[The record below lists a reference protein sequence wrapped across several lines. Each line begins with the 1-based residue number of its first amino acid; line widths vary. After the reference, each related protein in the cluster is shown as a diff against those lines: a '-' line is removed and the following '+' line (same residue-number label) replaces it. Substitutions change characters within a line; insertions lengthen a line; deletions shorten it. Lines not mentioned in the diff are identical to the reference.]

1 MTSTASPNP
10 QSPSSRPQTASASAS
25 APRLTLPATTDPPSD
40 TNPPTQKIWLVFG
53 ATGHIGRSLV
63 KAALSHGDLVA
74 AVGRTMENSMAQMQG
89 WHDNCEGMLCDVR
102 VRETVRACIDRCLQR
117 FGRIDII
124 VKYVSSSI
132 FPVRSFLVTLC
143 PCTGYG
149 VIGACEDQDPSDLR
163 SQFETNFLGTL
174 NIIQL
179 SLPYFRQKSSS
190 SPGYDDEGTPSTSGG
205 TGAAGGSP
213 PSSSSGG
220 RYLIFSSTSGA
231 LGVPGLGPYC
241 ATKYATEG
249 LIESMLYEIDTFGI
263 KATLVEP
270 GHMRLDEP
278 TGLDD
283 KANNGSDNTSS
294 LDPKYP
300 PLHPTP
306 QATNPLNNPTSNT
319 NTVHPPLRRYGH
331 FFVKPPSTPYST
343 PHAPAGHARR
353 VVQWLAD
360 RQPTSAVK
368 SAELVWQLGHCRFP
382 PLRLL
387 LGSFAVESVRDRL
400 KSITEEIE
408 DWKFLHFPV
417 GGGGAGV
424 GEGEGK
430 EGEGG
435 KGDGGGVGGKGAGE
449 EDADGMEG
457 LEDEEGVAGLGAEDG
472 EV

>member
-10 QSPSSRPQTASASAS
+10 QSPSSRPPTASAS

-102 VRETVRACIDRCLQR
+102 VRETVRACLDRCLQR

-124 VKYVSSSI
+124 VN
-132 FPVRSFLVTLC
+132 
-143 PCTGYG
+143 CTGYG

-179 SLPYFRQKSSS
+179 SLPYFRQKSSA
-190 SPGYDDEGTPSTSGG
+190 SPGYDDESTPSTSGG
-205 TGAAGGSP
+205 TGGGP
-213 PSSSSGG
+213 SSSGG

-283 KANNGSDNTSS
+283 KANNGSYPSS
-294 LDPKYP
+294 ASSDPNYP
-300 PLHPTP
+300 PHHHHQAPTLPTTTTNTGPTP
-306 QATNPLNNPTSNT
+306 TTSTST
-319 NTVHPPLRRYGH
+319 NTHPPLRRYGH
-331 FFVKPPSTPYST
+331 FFVKPPSTPYAT

-417 GGGGAGV
+417 GGMG
-424 GEGEGK
+424 
-430 EGEGG
+430 
-435 KGDGGGVGGKGAGE
+435 
-449 EDADGMEG
+449 
-457 LEDEEGVAGLGAEDG
+457 
-472 EV
+472 

>member
-10 QSPSSRPQTASASAS
+10 QSPSSRPQTASA
-25 APRLTLPATTDPPSD
+25 PRLTLPATTDPPSD
-40 TNPPTQKIWLVFG
+40 TNPPVQKIWLVFG

-102 VRETVRACIDRCLQR
+102 VRETVRACIHRCLQR

-124 VKYVSSSI
+124 VN
-132 FPVRSFLVTLC
+132 
-143 PCTGYG
+143 CTGYG

-190 SPGYDDEGTPSTSGG
+190 SPGYDDESTPSTSGG
-205 TGAAGGSP
+205 TGGGGGGG
-213 PSSSSGG
+213 SSGG

-283 KANNGSDNTSS
+283 KANNGSYNDSSSDPNHLHQQANTTV
-294 LDPKYP
+294 PV
-300 PLHPTP
+300 PT
-306 QATNPLNNPTSNT
+306 NNNT
-319 NTVHPPLRRYGH
+319 AHPPLRRYGH
-331 FFVKPPSTPYST
+331 FFVKPPSTPYAT

-387 LGSFAVESVRDRL
+387 LGTFAVESVRDRL

-417 GGGGAGV
+417 GG
-424 GEGEGK
+424 
-430 EGEGG
+430 
-435 KGDGGGVGGKGAGE
+435 
-449 EDADGMEG
+449 
-457 LEDEEGVAGLGAEDG
+457 
-472 EV
+472 

>member
-10 QSPSSRPQTASASAS
+10 QSPSSRPPTASAS

-102 VRETVRACIDRCLQR
+102 VRETVRACLDRCLQR

-124 VKYVSSSI
+124 VN
-132 FPVRSFLVTLC
+132 
-143 PCTGYG
+143 CTGYG

-179 SLPYFRQKSSS
+179 SLPYFRQKSSA
-190 SPGYDDEGTPSTSGG
+190 SPGYDDESTPSTSGG
-205 TGAAGGSP
+205 TGGGP
-213 PSSSSGG
+213 SSSGG

-283 KANNGSDNTSS
+283 KANNGSYPSS
-294 LDPKYP
+294 ASSDPNYP
-300 PLHPTP
+300 PHHHHQAPTLPTTTTNTGPTP
-306 QATNPLNNPTSNT
+306 TTSTST
-319 NTVHPPLRRYGH
+319 NTHPPLRRYGH
-331 FFVKPPSTPYST
+331 FFVKPPSTPYAT

-417 GGGGAGV
+417 GGMGE

-430 EGEGG
+430 GGGSGKGGGEEEGE
-435 KGDGGGVGGKGAGE
+435 
-449 EDADGMEG
+449 GMEG
-457 LEDEEGVAGLGAEDG
+457 LLGEEEEGPGMVGEDG

>member
-10 QSPSSRPQTASASAS
+10 QSPSSRPPTASTS

-124 VKYVSSSI
+124 VN
-132 FPVRSFLVTLC
+132 
-143 PCTGYG
+143 CTGYG

-179 SLPYFRQKSSS
+179 SLPYFRQKSSA
-190 SPGYDDEGTPSTSGG
+190 SPGYDDESTPSTSGG
-205 TGAAGGSP
+205 TGGGGPSP
-213 PSSSSGG
+213 SSGG

-270 GHMRLDEP
+270 GHLRLDEP

-283 KANNGSDNTSS
+283 KANNGSYHPSS
-294 LDPKYP
+294 SSDPNYP
-300 PLHPTP
+300 PPHHHHHPPPTTNSDPTP
-306 QATNPLNNPTSNT
+306 TNNST
-319 NTVHPPLRRYGH
+319 HPPLRRYGH
-331 FFVKPPSTPYST
+331 FFVKPPSHPYATPN
-343 PHAPAGHARR
+343 APAGHARR

-417 GGGGAGV
+417 GGGGE
-424 GEGEGK
+424 GEGEKGGGGTGK
-430 EGEGG
+430 GGEGG
-435 KGDGGGVGGKGAGE
+435 EEGE
-449 EDADGMEG
+449 GMEG
-457 LEDEEGVAGLGAEDG
+457 LLGEEEEGGGGLVGMGEDG
-472 EV
+472 EG